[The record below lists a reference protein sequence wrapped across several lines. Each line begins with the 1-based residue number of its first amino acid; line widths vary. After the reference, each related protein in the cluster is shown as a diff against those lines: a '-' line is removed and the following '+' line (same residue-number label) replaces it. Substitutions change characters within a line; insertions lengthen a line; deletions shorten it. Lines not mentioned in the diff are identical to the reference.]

1 MGEQA
6 TDFRSQSVLLSSLSA
21 EDGTALLSRAHWVS
35 FDRGQT
41 IFGCDEPGDTMLLV
55 AEGRIEISITSLSGR
70 KSVLNYMGPGE
81 VLGEIAVLDG
91 GPRSADAVAASDVRG
106 LVLHRRDVLAFLQSR
121 PAALFALV
129 TELCAKVRN
138 ASEMFATQAQTEAPS
153 RLARALLRLA
163 ERWGEQRPGGVL
175 LPSAMFSQTDLGE
188 FSGLAR
194 ENVNRRL
201 RAWAS
206 AGLVQITAEGI
217 VLRDAAALRE
227 VADL

>member
-1 MGEQA
+1 
-6 TDFRSQSVLLSSLSA
+6 
-21 EDGTALLSRAHWVS
+21 
-35 FDRGQT
+35 
-41 IFGCDEPGDTMLLV
+41 MLLV

-106 LVLHRRDVLAFLQSR
+106 LILHRRDVLAFLQSR